1 MMKPVFGEDG
11 LATVAG
17 NLRVFYFDQITH
29 EYTGWS
35 DEYIHEGVSMPGYST
50 DIDPGVDV
58 AGKVSVFESGKWIL
72 KEDHRGEVVYS
83 TTDGMPCVVDFIG
96 IIDEGYTST
105 APFTQYDKWDGEK
118 WVTDVTAEHEANVA
132 AATAEKQARISQANE
147 YMNSKQWPGK
157 AAMGRLKDAEKAQ
170 YNTWLDYLDALE
182 AVDTSSAP
190 DINWPV
196 APQQ

>member
-17 NLRVFYFDQITH
+17 NLRVFYFDRITQ

-83 TTDGMPCVVDFIG
+83 TADGMPCVVDFIG

-105 APFTQYDKWDGEK
+105 APLTQYDKWDGEK
-118 WVTDVTAEHEANVA
+118 WVTDIDSQHAADTASNEAKKSALIYEA
-132 AATAEKQARISQANE
+132 AQFIAPLADAKEGGYIDDADIPVLTAWQKYRYALTKVDP
-147 YMNSKQWPGK
+147 SKPVWPGK
-157 AAMGRLKDAEKAQ
+157 PE
-170 YNTWLDYLDALE
+170 
-182 AVDTSSAP
+182 
-190 DINWPV
+190 
-196 APQQ
+196 